1 MARRRTYGSYNDG
14 CAAAHALDLVGDRWT
29 MVVVRELLLG
39 PKRFGELQ
47 RDIIGIGPTV
57 LTRRLHD
64 LVAHGLAVRRPRRG
78 LPSAESYEL
87 TDWGYR
93 LEDVNTAL
101 AAWAVQSPSLP
112 WEADMS
118 PDTLVLT
125 MRAHARP
132 CPDLVEPVTV
142 ALRLTDS
149 RQHPPDEPVT
159 YDAEMS
165 AAGTTVVKGNV
176 PAPAAATLSTTTRV
190 LKTLVLGTGTPA
202 EASGMEITGDPVAVQ
217 HLLDATRLLPSGAG
231 SADRVSA
238 RRG

>member
-47 RDIIGIGPTV
+47 RDIIGISPTV
-57 LTRRLHD
+57 LTRRVHD
-64 LVAHGLAVRRPRRG
+64 LVTQGLALRRPAHG
-78 LPSAESYEL
+78 SAAASYEL

-93 LEDVNTAL
+93 LEDVNAAL
-101 AAWAVQSPSLP
+101 AAWAIGSPRLP

-132 CPDLVEPVTV
+132 CPELVEPVTV

-149 RQHPPDEPVT
+149 RHDPPEAPVT
-159 YDAEMS
+159 YYSQLS
-165 AAGTTVVKGNV
+165 AAGTTLVRGHD
-176 PAPAAATLSTTTRV
+176 PAPTAATLSATTRV
-190 LKTLVLGTGTPA
+190 LKAIVLGAGSA
-202 EASGMEITGDPVAVQ
+202 EEASGLEITGDPAAVQ
-217 HLLDATRLLPSGAG
+217 HLLAATRLRP
-231 SADRVSA
+231 
-238 RRG
+238 

>member
-39 PKRFGELQ
+39 PKRFGQLQ
-47 RDIIGIGPTV
+47 RDIIGISPTI

-64 LVAHGLAVRRPRRG
+64 LATHGLAVRCRLHG
-78 LPSAESYEL
+78 SAAAESYEL
-87 TDWGYR
+87 TDWGYG

-101 AAWAVQSPSLP
+101 ATWAVQSPSLP

-132 CPDLVEPVTV
+132 CPDRVEPVTI

-149 RQHPPDEPVT
+149 RHDWPDAPVT
-159 YDAEMS
+159 YHCQVG
-165 AAGTTVVKGNV
+165 AAGTTLVKGTGPVPNV
-176 PAPAAATLSTTTRV
+176 ATLSATTRA
-190 LKTLVLGTGTPA
+190 LKAIVLGAGSPDETP
-202 EASGMEITGDPVAVQ
+202 GLTITGDRVAVQ
-217 HLLDATRLLPSGAG
+217 QLLDATRLGP
-231 SADRVSA
+231 
-238 RRG
+238 